1 MIRQYLS
8 GIMNNHKTQNEWKIQ
23 LSLAINFAS
32 SKDFKETRTI
42 YTNSDNIDIINGYET
57 DQFIEELFD
66 SVLQRYQSEFV
77 YDSID
82 LLHYK
87 LHEIDLNSGGSYV
100 YIILNG

>member
-87 LHEIDLNSGGSYV
+87 LHEIHLNSGGSYV